1 MEVPRP
7 GVESE
12 LQLPAYATAT
22 ATPDLS
28 LICDLHH
35 SSRQHRLLNPLSKA
49 RDQTCN
55 LTVPSQIHFRCTTRG
70 TPLFFTESGTSVSE
84 IISHGELFLLTYC
97 ACTLFAGIFK
107 RRDYSRWPEPP
118 CEMYYPWG
126 PRRDSIC
133 PDVTAHVCATNG
145 ETYKNECF
153 FCLDHWEFGPYVQFY
168 KYGKCK

>member
-1 MEVPRP
+1 M
-7 GVESE
+7 
-12 LQLPAYATAT
+12 
-22 ATPDLS
+22 
-28 LICDLHH
+28 
-35 SSRQHRLLNPLSKA
+35 
-49 RDQTCN
+49 
-55 LTVPSQIHFRCTTRG
+55 
-70 TPLFFTESGTSVSE
+70 
-84 IISHGELFLLTYC
+84 LFLCGAEATGREWRGRS
-97 ACTLFAGIFK
+97 A
-107 RRDYSRWPEPP
+107 RRYSCGLLWCLQPP

>member
-1 MEVPRP
+1 MAASPWM
-7 GVESE
+7 
-12 LQLPAYATAT
+12 AA
-22 ATPDLS
+22 
-28 LICDLHH
+28 
-35 SSRQHRLLNPLSKA
+35 LLLVASAVAQPVCS
-49 RDQTCN
+49 
-55 LTVPSQIHFRCTTRG
+55 
-70 TPLFFTESGTSVSE
+70 
-84 IISHGELFLLTYC
+84 
-97 ACTLFAGIFK
+97 GIFK